1 MLRCPRGE
9 CSRLDVRRF
18 GFRAK
23 EEEEGVINEQSLEQ
37 QLVFVVT
44 LTSLCRLVHI
54 NRRNHALLK

>member
-23 EEEEGVINEQSLEQ
+23 EEGVINEQSLEQ
-37 QLVFVVT
+37 QLVFEVT

>member
-23 EEEEGVINEQSLEQ
+23 KEEGVINEQSLEQ
-37 QLVFVVT
+37 QLVFVAT